1 MTKAQILAEK
11 FFPSVGEAD
20 LSDLVGEQQGGR
32 VLDIPP
38 TVTKGEIDQVLL
50 GLPSNKTPGPDGIPN
65 EVLTALAHVLTP
77 HMAQAVGSCL
87 ARGALPVSY
96 RESTTVVIR
105 KEGKRDFSLP
115 SSYRPIA
122 LENSL
127 AKVIEK
133 LVADRIAKAAEEH
146 SLLPWNQMG
155 ARKQRSTYT
164 ALQLL
169 QTSVQTAWSARPGC
183 IVSMLSL
190 DLAGAFDNVSHDRL
204 LAILQAKGFSDRIVQ
219 IVRGFLQGRRT
230 QIALPTYTG
239 PWIETNVGIPQ
250 GSPLSPILFLFFI
263 SELLDDLSRADEGV
277 LAFGFVDDTSLVA
290 WGDTASDNCLRLG
303 QVHDRCIAWA
313 KRHGARFSPDK
324 YKLIHFTRQR
334 RRTDDLASSI
344 RAGDHPV
351 KPEAEIRVLG
361 VWVDSKL
368 QWKEHVKRAASK
380 GAAAYEAMSR
390 ITASTWGPSM
400 KRSRLIYAATVRPVL
415 LYGAATWAV
424 RDNGEPAAESLIRPL
439 KQVQNKCIRRV
450 AGAYKRTPIAAVER
464 EAEIPPLD
472 LHADVVA
479 LRHAARTQQHPVTRE
494 IAHAAD
500 QIWASLLAAPARLVA
515 RDGHGLPCPWTGMD
529 GLDMDCVRTVHRQFR
544 R

>member
-1 MTKAQILAEK
+1 
-11 FFPSVGEAD
+11 
-20 LSDLVGEQQGGR
+20 
-32 VLDIPP
+32 
-38 TVTKGEIDQVLL
+38 
-50 GLPSNKTPGPDGIPN
+50 
-65 EVLTALAHVLTP
+65 
-77 HMAQAVGSCL
+77 
-87 ARGALPVSY
+87 
-96 RESTTVVIR
+96 
-105 KEGKRDFSLP
+105 
-115 SSYRPIA
+115 
-122 LENSL
+122 
-127 AKVIEK
+127 
-133 LVADRIAKAAEEH
+133 
-146 SLLPWNQMG
+146 
-155 ARKQRSTYT
+155 
-164 ALQLL
+164 LL

-204 LAILQAKGFSDRIVQ
+204 LAILQAKGFPDWIVQ
-219 IVRGFLQGRRT
+219 IVRSFLQGRRT
-230 QIALPTYTG
+230 QIALP
-239 PWIETNVGIPQ
+239 I
-250 GSPLSPILFLFFI
+250 
-263 SELLDDLSRADEGV
+263 
-277 LAFGFVDDTSLVA
+277 
-290 WGDTASDNCLRLG
+290 
-303 QVHDRCIAWA
+303 
-313 KRHGARFSPDK
+313 SPDK

-361 VWVDSKL
+361 VWADSKL
-368 QWKEHVKRAASK
+368 QWKEHVKRATSK

-424 RDNGEPAAESLIRPL
+424 RDNGEPAAESLLRPL

-450 AGAYKRTPIAAVER
+450 TGAYKRTPIAAVER

-500 QIWASLLAAPARLVA
+500 QIWASLQAAPARRVA
-515 RDGHGLPCPWTGMD
+515 GARRTPRPGTQTRPKTGPELLRLRAEERAQEIRAWEEHCRDRDGPQAARTRGMGGRRTGRRRAAGGSQRPAQSKVPITKWAGLRWERRWKNTA
-529 GLDMDCVRTVHRQFR
+529 RTQTARGHVP
-544 R
+544 